1 MGFLQ
6 NKLKELLKLNAI
18 NLEARDSKEEIEI
31 AEQTLVALKN
41 ENNYFEHLSEK
52 EIKNVV
58 RGIEKDFKNTKCIIT
73 KIKNK
78 MKFDKDID
86 VSFSFGTYTMRV
98 GKLFVTISI
107 HTATVDIDN
116 NGKGLTFNDEHGFLS
131 FVKKYYISQ
140 QGQNFIDAID

>member
-18 NLEARDSKEEIEI
+18 NLESRDSKEEIEI

-58 RGIEKDFKNTKCIIT
+58 RGIEKDFKDTKCIIT

-78 MKFDKDID
+78 MTFDKEINIEFHFRKYKFKIGKLLVEISDID
-86 VSFSFGTYTMRV
+86 GE
-98 GKLFVTISI
+98 
-107 HTATVDIDN
+107 VDIN
-116 NGKGLTFNDEHGFLS
+116 NCGKCLQFENEYDFLD
-131 FVKKYYISQ
+131 FVKRYYISQ
-140 QGQNFIDAID
+140 QGQNFIDAIG